1 MKKIKQEIPD
11 WFYGD
16 IYEKGAEVTN
26 RFGGDSCYL
35 NNIELSIYDFAIGA
49 SMYLEHIPNSV
60 KLSGRM
66 QQKNKDLM
74 QDLIKALDWFKY
86 NNAEAYMKLLD

>member
-1 MKKIKQEIPD
+1 MMKIKQEIPD

-16 IYEKGAEVTN
+16 IYEKGAKVTN
-26 RFGGDSCYL
+26 RFGGDSYYL

-49 SMYLEHIPNSV
+49 SMYLEHVPNSV
-60 KLSGRM
+60 KISGKMSETSKR
-66 QQKNKDLM
+66 LM

>member
-16 IYEKGAEVTN
+16 IYEEGAEVTN
-26 RFGGDSCYL
+26 RFGGDSYYL
-35 NNIELSIYDFAIGA
+35 NNVELSIYDFAIGV
-49 SMYLEHIPNSV
+49 SMYLEHIPTSV
-60 KLSGRM
+60 KMAGKMSETSKRLT
-66 QQKNKDLM
+66 KDL
-74 QDLIKALDWFKY
+74 IRALDWFKY